1 MVTCCAVVVAAKCC
15 GEIEEPDA
23 EINLIRFYT
32 SCASTKQQAAAT
44 EKPMD
49 VLAAEPRLRVQSLLL
64 TAARPEKPHRWP
76 TARDLPTFEEESRAV
91 DHSQQ
96 VWVLSTKYIEHI
108 LETYA
113 AGEGARVWQEWS
125 QREERQTTCYFE
137 EVCCSSQTTNTRCC
151 ASTCAAVIRCMLL
164 YTCSHDNAHE
174 VCGGRG
180 TRCSRYQVC

>member
-64 TAARPEKPHRWP
+64 TAARPERPIVGQQQEIFQLLKKKVGQSTIANRFGCSLQSISSISSK
-76 TARDLPTFEEESRAV
+76 RMQLEKGLESGGSGHNEKSDILHATSKRYVAAAKRRTLDV
-91 DHSQQ
+91 
-96 VWVLSTKYIEHI
+96 VLVH
-108 LETYA
+108 A
-113 AGEGARVWQEWS
+113 
-125 QREERQTTCYFE
+125 
-137 EVCCSSQTTNTRCC
+137 
-151 ASTCAAVIRCMLL
+151 LL
-164 YTCSHDNAHE
+164 
-174 VCGGRG
+174 
-180 TRCSRYQVC
+180 